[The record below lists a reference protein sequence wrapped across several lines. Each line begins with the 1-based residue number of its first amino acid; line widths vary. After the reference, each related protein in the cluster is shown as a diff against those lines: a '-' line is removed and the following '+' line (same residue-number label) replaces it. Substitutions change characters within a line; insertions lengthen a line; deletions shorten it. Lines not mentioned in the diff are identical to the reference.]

1 MDFAGNYEK
10 QFEYP
15 NSISYKR
22 SSVCLLK
29 VILPNIYYKM
39 QELPLLTPTNFISNN
54 KKRSRASIDDDF
66 ESHYLKKRLISTL
79 PDLKPASTEN
89 SKYKLFTLCM

>member
-1 MDFAGNYEK
+1 
-10 QFEYP
+10 
-15 NSISYKR
+15 
-22 SSVCLLK
+22 
-29 VILPNIYYKM
+29 M

-79 PDLKPASTEN
+79 PDLKPASTDN
-89 SKYKLFTLCM
+89 SKYNLLPIACKLTA

>member
-1 MDFAGNYEK
+1 MNTRIQFHIKEALFVSEK
-10 QFEYP
+10 
-15 NSISYKR
+15 S
-22 SSVCLLK
+22 L
-29 VILPNIYYKM
+29 ILPNIYYEM

-79 PDLKPASTEN
+79 PDLKPASTDN
-89 SKYKLFTLCM
+89 SKYNLLPIACKLTA